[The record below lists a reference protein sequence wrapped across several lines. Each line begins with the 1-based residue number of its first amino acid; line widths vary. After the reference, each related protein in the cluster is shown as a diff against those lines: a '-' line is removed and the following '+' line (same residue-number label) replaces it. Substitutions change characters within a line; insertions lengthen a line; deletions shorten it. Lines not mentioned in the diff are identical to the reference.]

1 MVYINKNKPPQEQY
15 NHLISFYI
23 TVQTSRP
30 TVTRNEMLRLPFQL
44 HMIWCLKFWLI
55 KRPFQLLSD
64 RFGTG
69 TGYSPFRLIVVHG
82 LWIYVVFNISVSLF
96 DTALCRCAVILDWN
110 RTLNCSFIFSSQQ
123 LYMCTSFGIS
133 QCLRMWLSLMQ
144 LSNSIR
150 FFVMLEQV
158 PSRSK
163 FLAKDVTYLTSLLI
177 G

>member
-30 TVTRNEMLRLPFQL
+30 TVTRNEMLRLLFQL
-44 HMIWCLKFWLI
+44 HIIWCLKFWLI
-55 KRPFQLLSD
+55 KRLFQLLSD
-64 RFGTG
+64 IFG

-82 LWIYVVFNISVSLF
+82 LWIYVVFNISVSLS

-110 RTLNCSFIFSSQQ
+110 RKLTCSFIFSSQQ
-123 LYMCTSFGIS
+123 LYMYTSFGIS

-144 LSNSIR
+144 LSNWIL
-150 FFVMLEQV
+150 FCFMLEQV

-163 FLAKDVTYLTSLLI
+163 FLAKDVAYFTSLLI